1 MNKKINLQ
9 HSQLIRKLINATVLR
24 YIRVAKFL
32 AVNNNSK
39 NPIMELAGMEKSK
52 TGKVGLNVDDIYN
65 ND

>member
-1 MNKKINLQ
+1 MNKKINLK
-9 HSQLIRKLINATVLR
+9 HSQPIRKVVNAVELR

-32 AVNNNSK
+32 AVNNTLK
-39 NPIMELAGMEKSK
+39 NPIMELAGIEKSK